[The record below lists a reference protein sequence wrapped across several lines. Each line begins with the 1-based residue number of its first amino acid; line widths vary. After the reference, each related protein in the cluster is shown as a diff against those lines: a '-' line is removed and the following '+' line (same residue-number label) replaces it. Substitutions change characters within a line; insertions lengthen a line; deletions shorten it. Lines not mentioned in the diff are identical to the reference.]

1 MTAAETTSAH
11 VCTPPAPSSRAP
23 RPAHSQAHGRLMR
36 AIVTL
41 PRHMTTD
48 GRSLQERWVFFDAPS
63 VSGAGERLAQL
74 LAPVWNIDTVGW
86 ANDGSIYNL
95 EEASELI
102 RQNEA
107 DDDTALFECEWGKNG
122 TKHVAAED
130 VDYFCTPR
138 VRARLEAAHRRA
150 LGQEGGAA

>member
-1 MTAAETTSAH
+1 MPGGIASSAH
-11 VCTPPAPSSRAP
+11 VCTPLAPPPRAP
-23 RPAHSQAHGRLMR
+23 RPAYSQAHGRLMR

-41 PRHMTTD
+41 PPHMTTD

-74 LAPVWNIDTVGW
+74 LALTWNINTAGW
-86 ANDGSIYNL
+86 ADDGSIYNL

-107 DDDTALFECEWGKNG
+107 DDDTALFECGWGKDG
-122 TKHVAAED
+122 TKHVAVED

-138 VRARLEAAHRRA
+138 VRARLEAAHRRV
-150 LGQEGGAA
+150 LGEEGGAA